1 MLTRVTPRHTLH
13 TGPESTPPSGVT
25 VVIPAHD
32 EAGRIGSTV
41 ALARPY
47 ADEIIV
53 VDDGSSDGTSDEAGR
68 AGATVIR
75 LDPGRGYI
83 GAIKAG
89 FQAAR
94 GEVIVTLD
102 GDGEHPPSAIP
113 DLVGPILDGSADM
126 VQGARAHAPRPS
138 EAFLTWLAGRIAPVG
153 DSGTGMRAI
162 KADLARSLQIEG
174 RCICGSLTLEAIRHG
189 ARVLDVPI
197 TLQDIDEDR
206 SIAWFHLM
214 QTRAVVHEMWRLI
227 RASKGLP
234 TGTGSQESQ

>member
-1 MLTRVTPRHTLH
+1 
-13 TGPESTPPSGVT
+13 
-25 VVIPAHD
+25 VIPAHD

-41 ALARPY
+41 TLTHPY

-53 VDDGSSDGTSDEAGR
+53 VDDASSDGTGDEAR
-68 AGATVIR
+68 RSGATVIR

-89 FQAAR
+89 FQAAT
-94 GEVIVTLD
+94 GDVIVTLD

-126 VQGARAHAPRPS
+126 VQGARAQAPRPS
-138 EAFLTWLAGRIAPVG
+138 EAFLTWLAARIAPVG

-162 KADLARSLQIEG
+162 EADLARSLQIEG
-174 RCICGSLTLEAIRHG
+174 RCICGSLTLEAIRRG

-197 TLQDIDEDR
+197 TLRDIDEER
-206 SIAWFHLM
+206 SIAWFHLA
-214 QTRAVVHEMWRLI
+214 QTPTVVHEMWRLT

-234 TGTGSQESQ
+234 TTTGSERSQ